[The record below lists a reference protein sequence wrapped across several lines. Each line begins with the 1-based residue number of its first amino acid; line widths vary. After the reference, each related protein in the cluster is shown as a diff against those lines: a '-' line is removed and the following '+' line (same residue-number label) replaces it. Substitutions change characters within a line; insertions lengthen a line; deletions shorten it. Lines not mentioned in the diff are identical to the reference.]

1 MKYLNAME
9 LRKALKL
16 AIHIPSEESDRIFFQ
31 AKREENSD
39 IVNLGNC
46 FIFLI
51 RVKINI

>member
-16 AIHIPSEESDRIFFQ
+16 SIHIPTEESDRIFFQ

-39 IVNLGNC
+39 VVNLGALLFYLFN
-46 FIFLI
+46 
-51 RVKINI
+51 